1 MKKDNL
7 YIGHILNAVG
17 DIEGYVAGFN
27 FDRFSE
33 DTLLQDGVMRKL
45 EIIGEAA
52 KRLSPEL
59 CDSTSEVPW
68 KDICGMRD
76 KLVHD
81 YFGIDLMAVW
91 KTVTEDLD
99 ALKQA
104 LEPYRPKDAETE
116 PAGEGK
122 K

>member
-1 MKKDNL
+1 MRNDNL
-7 YIGHILNAVG
+7 YIRHILQAVD
-17 DIEGYVAGFN
+17 DIESYIFECD
-27 FDRFSE
+27 FDRFSKE
-33 DTLLQDGVMRKL
+33 TLIQDGVMRKL

-59 CDSTSEVPW
+59 CDSTSEIPW

-76 KLVHD
+76 KLIHD

-91 KTVTEDLD
+91 KTVTEDMG

-104 LEPYRPKDAETE
+104 LEP
-116 PAGEGK
+116 K